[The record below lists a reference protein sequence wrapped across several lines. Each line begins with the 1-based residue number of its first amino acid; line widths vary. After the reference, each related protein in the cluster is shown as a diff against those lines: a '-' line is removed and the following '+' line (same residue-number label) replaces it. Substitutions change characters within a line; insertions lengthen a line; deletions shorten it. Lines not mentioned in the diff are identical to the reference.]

1 MKAQQNQCV
10 LPAAA
15 VTAAALLE
23 MNHDHTDCSSAKE
36 NSTKGS
42 VNVVS
47 VVRWSLT
54 KAANAPPVWAVT
66 AMSA

>member
-1 MKAQQNQCV
+1 MKAQQNQSV

-23 MNHDHTDCSSAKE
+23 MNHDQTDCSSAKE
-36 NSTKGS
+36 NNTKGS
-42 VNVVS
+42 VS
-47 VVRWSLT
+47 VVRWSLM